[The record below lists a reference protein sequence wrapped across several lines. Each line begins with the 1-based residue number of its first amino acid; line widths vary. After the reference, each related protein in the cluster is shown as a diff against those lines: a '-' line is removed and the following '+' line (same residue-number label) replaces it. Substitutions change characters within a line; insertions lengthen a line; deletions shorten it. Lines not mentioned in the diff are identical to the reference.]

1 MEIIMDETITKLESL
16 KNKERGMRNRIL
28 LDSAIKSLREY
39 DKALR
44 DTIF

>member
-16 KNKERGMRNRIL
+16 KNREKGMRNRVL
-28 LDSAIKSLREY
+28 LDNAIKSLREY

-44 DTIF
+44 DTNF